1 MYARRYFNLL
11 GRARTFI
18 RNSMVAL
25 LLIALSASAFAYTS
39 GAKYWGT
46 LTINYYINPVV
57 DTALFSGA
65 STLIQTGAEKWNT
78 MRVNFVRTFDSSHPN
93 KVTATNFASSPPP
106 CLPAYLSSSK
116 YAVNCVYASPQSIT
130 RNEIYYN
137 SNSSHWIFTNTSP
150 PDVNCSV
157 TPHHM
162 DMIMGGAHEFG
173 HSLLLHDDPSGH
185 TEAMMYNTCTTKRE
199 LQEDDKHGATMLYGV
214 RTGWEPG
221 FADGQLSRI
230 APNLALNV
238 SGYYP
243 GLNPELGPVLG
254 EFGVPTYG
262 SKYERLAGR
271 STSSYSYVYLTLF
284 THEDDTGVDQN
295 WLTVKP
301 GMHLKW
307 LQFNYQQSTV
317 SMDLRLRDPYGNTR
331 YVRDDSRI
339 VDQSGVRMHP
349 AARGN
354 YPTGQWLFFDVDLSA
369 LGYEDLRIDRWMLAY
384 DNGNNGYIGQFRT
397 YLDNLRI
404 EY

>member
-1 MYARRYFNLL
+1 
-11 GRARTFI
+11 
-18 RNSMVAL
+18 
-25 LLIALSASAFAYTS
+25 
-39 GAKYWGT
+39 
-46 LTINYYINPVV
+46 
-57 DTALFSGA
+57 
-65 STLIQTGAEKWNT
+65 
-78 MRVNFVRTFDSSHPN
+78 
-93 KVTATNFASSPPP
+93 
-106 CLPAYLSSSK
+106 
-116 YAVNCVYASPQSIT
+116 
-130 RNEIYYN
+130 
-137 SNSSHWIFTNTSP
+137 
-150 PDVNCSV
+150 
-157 TPHHM
+157 
-162 DMIMGGAHEFG
+162 
-173 HSLLLHDDPSGH
+173 
-185 TEAMMYNTCTTKRE
+185 
-199 LQEDDKHGATMLYGV
+199 
-214 RTGWEPG
+214 
-221 FADGQLSRI
+221 
-230 APNLALNV
+230 
-238 SGYYP
+238 
-243 GLNPELGPVLG
+243 
-254 EFGVPTYG
+254 
-262 SKYERLAGR
+262 LAGR

-317 SMDLRLRDPYGNTR
+317 SMDLRLRDPYGNIR